1 MSGARVIVGV
11 ALVGLAAYAYTAYAR
26 QAQGEGAAPE
36 AGSGAF
42 DWLGDASSAI
52 GEFGAEFSDLVREV
66 DFMNSNNTQ
75 SGISV
80 DANVG
85 AFLYVLKRCEG
96 TAGQGDPYRV
106 CFGYSHTIQNMADH
120 PAVTGEWS
128 GARLSDEQ
136 CAGAG
141 FGPGCVSTAAGAYQL
156 IKPTWLAKKRQLGL
170 PDFSPASQDAAAA
183 QLLRD
188 CGAYRQL
195 AAGNLA
201 GAVSA
206 ARRTWASLPGANYA
220 GQGMRTMG
228 QVQAWYQEGGG
239 TSA

>member
-1 MSGARVIVGV
+1 VSAARVIVGV

-36 AGSGAF
+36 AGGGAF
-42 DWLGDASSAI
+42 DWLDGASSSL
-52 GEFGAEFSDLVREV
+52 GELGAEWSDLIRETEV
-66 DFMNSNNTQ
+66 MSGSNTQ

-85 AFLYVLKRCEG
+85 AFLEVLKRCEG

-120 PAVTGEWS
+120 PAVTGEW
-128 GARLSDEQ
+128 GGVPLSDQQ

-156 IKPTWLAKKRQLGL
+156 IKPTWLSKKRQLSL
-170 PDFSPASQDAAAA
+170 PDFSPASQDAAAV

-220 GQGMRTMG
+220 GQGMRTMA
-228 QVQAWYQEGGG
+228 QVSAWYQEAGG
-239 TSA
+239 TTA